1 MTTSTQPPQHQPQ
14 SNDPNPL
21 SPANNPNRLL
31 LIGALGGAAAVL
43 LLVLAVLIGFW
54 MGRSSQPSTQT
65 TAQPATATTTTP
77 PAATI
82 LPPVV
87 IEPLADPV
95 TTSTTDPLLTAP
107 LPTDPALAAE
117 EADRLSD
124 EQQRLAAQKQTLSQQ
139 VTDSNQLI
147 ELKAE
152 QIRLLE
158 AELAK
163 TP

>member
-1 MTTSTQPPQHQPQ
+1 MTTSTQPP
-14 SNDPNPL
+14 DP
-21 SPANNPNRLL
+21 ANPNRLL
-31 LIGALGGAAAVL
+31 LIGALCGAAAVL
-43 LLVLAVLIGFW
+43 LLVIAILIGYW
-54 MGRSSQPSTQT
+54 LGRSSQPSVDAIAT
-65 TAQPATATTTTP
+65 TAASTTAASTGADPTQLPAVRIEPVPTATVD
-77 PAATI
+77 PALGT
-82 LPPVV
+82 
-87 IEPLADPV
+87 
-95 TTSTTDPLLTAP
+95 P

-117 EADRLSD
+117 EVDRLSD
-124 EQQRLAAQKQTLSQQ
+124 EQQRLDAQKQTLSQQ